1 MDRPTAALEKMKD
14 CLQHDSCGEWDCVYF
29 ANFKELQC
37 VLAWV
42 EELEER
48 IGVVKEQP
56 ICGDCLCRVCARNK
70 CTDNYNHACDKEC
83 EGCDGCTGVV
93 DTPDDCINVGGF
105 MPDEND

>member
-42 EELEER
+42 EELEEAYLVSCESMQY
-48 IGVVKEQP
+48 ILSKSEYP
-56 ICGDCLCRVCARNK
+56 SNAITFFSPTDLKRNNSLLLK
-70 CTDNYNHACDKEC
+70 FSFLKPFLLKTCTVIASILETIK
-83 EGCDGCTGVV
+83 
-93 DTPDDCINVGGF
+93 
-105 MPDEND
+105 

>member
-42 EELEER
+42 EELEEKANTYSHLE
-48 IGVVKEQP
+48 G
-56 ICGDCLCRVCARNK
+56 
-70 CTDNYNHACDKEC
+70 NHE
-83 EGCDGCTGVV
+83 
-93 DTPDDCINVGGF
+93 
-105 MPDEND
+105 

>member
-42 EELEER
+42 EELEEKNKKLTEKN
-48 IGVVKEQP
+48 KELSNE
-56 ICGDCLCRVCARNK
+56 INEIY
-70 CTDNYNHACDKEC
+70 DNPGEWLA
-83 EGCDGCTGVV
+83 GL
-93 DTPDDCINVGGF
+93 
-105 MPDEND
+105 

>member
-42 EELEER
+42 EELEAKTNTCSHLE
-48 IGVVKEQP
+48 GNYGQK
-56 ICGDCLCRVCARNK
+56 A
-70 CTDNYNHACDKEC
+70 TD
-83 EGCDGCTGVV
+83 
-93 DTPDDCINVGGF
+93 
-105 MPDEND
+105 